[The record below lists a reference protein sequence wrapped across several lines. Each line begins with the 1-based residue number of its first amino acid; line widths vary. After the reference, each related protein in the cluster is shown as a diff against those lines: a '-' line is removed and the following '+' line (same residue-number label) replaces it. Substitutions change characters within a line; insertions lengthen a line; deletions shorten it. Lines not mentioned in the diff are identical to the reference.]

1 MEQQMH
7 KQLLSIKNRI
17 ALLEAEVN
25 KSTIETLSQKLTEI
39 MEQLKN
45 IFLNSSFGK
54 TLEERK
60 NVLLEK
66 IMGGKKLSEIPKDYI
81 TKIAG
86 LTPEDIKKGANELAV
101 KVEELKQT
109 LLANFDTLMYMST
122 GNEQYL
128 KDKSFLEKTKLIL
141 QKYILS
147 KDINNTPD
155 KIVDFLMKCS
165 IVSFAFILLGIAMMS
180 TESAFA
186 AAKKHIFEVSSKFGK
201 ALRELDP
208 VKSVVFFIKLIFV
221 PLSSFIVALKKSPI
235 GTIFFTIGASIIGY
249 CGVLLYTY
257 KEYGIL
263 K

>member
-1 MEQQMH
+1 MH

-39 MEQLKN
+39 IEQLKN

-128 KDKSFLEKTKLIL
+128 KDKSFLE
-141 QKYILS
+141 
-147 KDINNTPD
+147 D
-155 KIVDFLMKCS
+155 
-165 IVSFAFILLGIAMMS
+165 
-180 TESAFA
+180 
-186 AAKKHIFEVSSKFGK
+186 
-201 ALRELDP
+201 
-208 VKSVVFFIKLIFV
+208 
-221 PLSSFIVALKKSPI
+221 
-235 GTIFFTIGASIIGY
+235 
-249 CGVLLYTY
+249 
-257 KEYGIL
+257 
-263 K
+263 

>member
-39 MEQLKN
+39 IEQLKN

-128 KDKSFLEKTKLIL
+128 KDKSFLE
-141 QKYILS
+141 
-147 KDINNTPD
+147 D
-155 KIVDFLMKCS
+155 
-165 IVSFAFILLGIAMMS
+165 
-180 TESAFA
+180 
-186 AAKKHIFEVSSKFGK
+186 
-201 ALRELDP
+201 
-208 VKSVVFFIKLIFV
+208 
-221 PLSSFIVALKKSPI
+221 
-235 GTIFFTIGASIIGY
+235 
-249 CGVLLYTY
+249 
-257 KEYGIL
+257 
-263 K
+263 

>member
-1 MEQQMH
+1 MH

-86 LTPEDIKKGANELAV
+86 LT
-101 KVEELKQT
+101 Q
-109 LLANFDTLMYMST
+109 
-122 GNEQYL
+122 
-128 KDKSFLEKTKLIL
+128 
-141 QKYILS
+141 LS
-147 KDINNTPD
+147 
-155 KIVDFLMKCS
+155 
-165 IVSFAFILLGIAMMS
+165 
-180 TESAFA
+180 
-186 AAKKHIFEVSSKFGK
+186 
-201 ALRELDP
+201 
-208 VKSVVFFIKLIFV
+208 
-221 PLSSFIVALKKSPI
+221 
-235 GTIFFTIGASIIGY
+235 
-249 CGVLLYTY
+249 
-257 KEYGIL
+257 
-263 K
+263 